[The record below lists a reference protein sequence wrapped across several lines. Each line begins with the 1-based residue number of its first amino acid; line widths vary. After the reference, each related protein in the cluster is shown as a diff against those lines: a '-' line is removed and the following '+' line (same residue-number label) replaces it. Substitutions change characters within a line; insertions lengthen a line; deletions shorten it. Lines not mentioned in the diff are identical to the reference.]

1 MASVIARKSSTA
13 CDGVPSGRRAW
24 MWIITPPSSAI
35 RRASAAYSAG
45 VYGIAGHC
53 SRPASAP
60 DTAQVRMTGSS
71 TLRAGTLA
79 SDGIHTVPAPRTLQ
93 LLVLREPQRPD
104 DRRAGLAG
112 VDHIVDHPVPRGD
125 VDVDEPAVGGD
136 QLGPL
141 RRRVLRLL
149 HLLAEHDLHRAL
161 GAHHGDLRARPGDDQ
176 VGLIGA

>member
-45 VYGIAGHC
+45 VYGMAGHC

-71 TLRAGTLA
+71 RLIARPGAPPRPSDRGHAVASPRAL
-79 SDGIHTVPAPRTLQ
+79 H
-93 LLVLREPQRPD
+93 LLGFCELERAD
-104 DRRAGLAG
+104 DRRARLPR
-112 VDHIVDHPVPRGD
+112 VDHVVDHAVARGD
-125 VDVDEPAVGGD
+125 VDVDEAAVGGD
-136 QLGPL
+136 QLGPPGPRIL
-141 RRRVLRLL
+141 RFL
-149 HLLAEHDLHRAL
+149 HLLAEHDLD
-161 GAHHGDLRARPGDDQ
+161 GALRAHD
-176 VGLIGA
+176 